1 MIFSSAILAG
11 ITLIGPFTGSKSE
24 SFENSY
30 PTFST
35 NCVTN
40 RVFNNGAD
48 ICTPGHA
55 GCLVTTAWGG
65 SSCTQVP
72 TSGSWFFG
80 NAQQGSPDNYSMIV
94 FDQPVVRFGGMFS
107 RNTSGSGG
115 DISFYSADGTQ
126 LATLPISLP
135 GGCFWV
141 WNGWDAG
148 TGPAFKTI
156 VLRGHQ
162 NGAVLLDDLQVDP
175 GPASPG
181 VDMCFPGVGGVIPC
195 PCSNPGQ
202 LGRGCD
208 NSDGTGGAR
217 LDATGIASLSADSL
231 QFTTSGEKSGA
242 MSVVLQASTAVSTGI
257 SFGQG
262 VRCAG
267 GQVKRLYS
275 KPASG
280 GSMAAPGPGDLSVSA
295 RSAQI
300 GDRLLAGM
308 SRYYFVYYKDG
319 TVLGG
324 CSNSRN
330 FNTTQAQLVQWGN

>member
-40 RVFNNGAD
+40 RVFNGGAD

-65 SSCTQVP
+65 TACTQVP
-72 TSGSWFFG
+72 TSGNWFFG
-80 NAQQGSPDNYSMIV
+80 NAQQGSPDNYSVID

-107 RNTSGSGG
+107 RNTSSTGG
-115 DISFYSADGTQ
+115 DISFYSADGTH
-126 LATLPISLP
+126 LGTLPLNLP
-135 GGCFWV
+135 GGCSWM

-156 VLRGHQ
+156 LLRGDL
-162 NGAVLLDDLQVDP
+162 NGAVLLDDLQVDLAP
-175 GPASPG
+175 PSAGI
-181 VDMCFPGVGGVIPC
+181 DTCFPGTGTVMPC
-195 PCSNPGQ
+195 PCGNPGV

-208 NSDGTGGAR
+208 NSSSTGGAR
-217 LDATGIASLSADSL
+217 LDAAGVASLSADTL

-242 MSVVLQASTAVSTGI
+242 SSIVLQASTAISNGV

-267 GQVKRLYS
+267 GPLKRLYS
-275 KPASG
+275 KAASG
-280 GSMAAPGPGDLSVSA
+280 GSMMAPGVGDMSVSA
-295 RSAQI
+295 RSAVL
-300 GDRLLAGM
+300 GDRLQVGM
-308 SRYYFVYYKDG
+308 SRWYSVYYKDG

-324 CSNSRN
+324 CASSRN